1 MMPQLVF
8 VFVGACAVLA
18 TVGAMTQL
26 DPLTRIL
33 SAGIASVTWVI
44 WAANAEAVGIALDT
58 GVARASLPGLLLL
71 GYLLGALMAGI
82 TLFHALRTLRSD
94 ERDLEDDLDLGGL
107 R

>member
-8 VFVGACAVLA
+8 VALGAAAVLA
-18 TVGAMTQL
+18 TVGAMTEL

-33 SAGIASVTWVI
+33 SAGIAALTWFI

-58 GVARASLPGLLLL
+58 GVATTSLPGLLIM
-71 GYLLGALMAGI
+71 GYLMGATMTGI
-82 TLFHALRTLRSD
+82 ALFHALRTLRDD
-94 ERDLEDDLDLGGL
+94 ETELEDELDLGGL